1 MSYYNAP
8 VTIVSGPVVLVRL
21 VLVLHHVNLL
31 NLQ

>member
-21 VLVLHHVNLL
+21 VLVIHHIDLL
-31 NLQ
+31 TL